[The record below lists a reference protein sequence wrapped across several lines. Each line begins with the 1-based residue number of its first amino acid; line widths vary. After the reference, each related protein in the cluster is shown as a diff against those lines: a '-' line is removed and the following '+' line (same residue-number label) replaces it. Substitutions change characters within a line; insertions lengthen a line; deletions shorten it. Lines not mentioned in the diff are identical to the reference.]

1 LLCFVL
7 GAAVPRNEKKFGN
20 FVKNSLNVRSDPVV
34 KDIWDFMCSK
44 QAAATAAQDAEH
56 AAADAAPAAAVA
68 EAAEAGDVTKSKKR
82 ASEAAS
88 DEQKGDDE
96 SPSSKGAKAKKS
108 KSEAATSGDIG
119 GALSAQAE
127 EPAKVLDW
135 GKAISKA
142 LKAAPGKTLPLKALR
157 KAATAALVALG
168 TEDAAASRLSKA
180 ALKAAFKSALKA
192 HPKATQ
198 AGKGDD
204 AVVAY
209 Q

>member
-1 LLCFVL
+1 M
-7 GAAVPRNEKKFGN
+7 PRNEKKFGN

-88 DEQKGDDE
+88 DEQKGDE
-96 SPSSKGAKAKKS
+96 SLSSKGAKAKKS
-108 KSEAATSGDIG
+108 KSEAATSGDKG
-119 GALSAQAE
+119 GALSSQAE